1 MQRQRQETSRQAMT
15 KEMQRVYERGIK
27 QISMTDTTSIAGKQ
41 ANEQKGKQVIKQT
54 KGGVCEG
61 QM

>member
-1 MQRQRQETSRQAMT
+1 ME

-27 QISMTDTTSIAGKQ
+27 QISMINMASIVGKQ
-41 ANEQKGKQVIKQT
+41 ANEQKGKQARKQT